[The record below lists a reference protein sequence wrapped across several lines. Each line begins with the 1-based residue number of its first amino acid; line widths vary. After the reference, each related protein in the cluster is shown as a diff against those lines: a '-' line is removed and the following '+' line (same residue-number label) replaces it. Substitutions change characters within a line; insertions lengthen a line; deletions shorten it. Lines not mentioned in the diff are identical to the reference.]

1 MEAKVKELEKSIVEL
16 EATFKL
22 EIDRLSTD
30 RNNRDS
36 FQGELTVIAEE
47 RDEEDMYRSE
57 KSLMH
62 SASRVKSSMEGDL
75 HELRDRVQMLNEE
88 KMFLE
93 EQLQATEEEKFS
105 LLSAINEKDIELE
118 ETHRGRMIAELERD
132 DLKAI
137 VSNLRD
143 RTRRLE
149 EDNENLKC
157 QVNFGSTLNFNEH
170 SVTRS
175 EPIRSEEDNPHAE
188 IEALKAEVEKYRS
201 RE

>member
-1 MEAKVKELEKSIVEL
+1 
-16 EATFKL
+16 
-22 EIDRLSTD
+22 
-30 RNNRDS
+30 
-36 FQGELTVIAEE
+36 
-47 RDEEDMYRSE
+47 MYRSE
-57 KSLMH
+57 KSVMH
-62 SASRVKSSMEGDL
+62 SASRVKSCLEGDL
-75 HELRDRVQMLNEE
+75 QELRERIQMLNEE

-118 ETHRGRMIAELERD
+118 ETQRGRMMAELERD

-137 VSNLRD
+137 VDSLRQ

-149 EDNENLKC
+149 EDNDNLKC

-175 EPIRSEEDNPHAE
+175 EPIRSEEEDNHHAE

-201 RE
+201 REEEMAWNMRDLEMQL